1 MSDTLVARLTT
12 ALAGRYAIEREL
24 GQGGMAT
31 VYLAQDIR
39 HDRKVALKVLRP
51 ELAAVIGAARF
62 LQEIKTTANL
72 QHPHILSLHD
82 SGEVDGTVFYVMPF
96 IDGESLRDRLT
107 RDKQLPIDEALR
119 VAREVADA
127 LGYAHERGIIH
138 RDIKPEN
145 ILLQRGHALVADFGI
160 ALAASKTGSS
170 RMTETGMSLGT
181 PHYMS
186 PEQAMGD
193 RDLSPRSDV
202 YALGCVCYEML
213 CGEPPFTGPT
223 PQAIVARVMTEA
235 PRSLRSQRQTVP
247 ENVEAAVLQALEK
260 LPADRFGSAAEFAAA
275 LGQAGFTR
283 STIAATRSMPAAR
296 AGTWKGLTIGFAGLA
311 ALLLVLLLTS
321 RPSAEPAAGPVLR
334 FEVQVPD
341 SLGHVSQVTQLPDG
355 TGLLVHANSR
365 AYLYRFA
372 DMSWTPV
379 PLAELKEDATTS
391 LSPDGRM
398 VAFINGAR
406 VLKVAALAGGPVRS
420 LAEGIRGARWET
432 DGFLYLI
439 RRSAGLDRLV
449 RVRPEGG
456 PLEELVVAADSI
468 RRIQPGVLL
477 PRGRMTYTEAPSS
490 DGWQDSRALAVDL
503 SSRAIDTIRLAP
515 GSLMFGYAPTGH
527 LLVYGREDIHA
538 VAFDPASLAVL
549 GAPVQLL
556 SPIPIGASYG
566 AGMLSYT
573 LTPPGGPA
581 LFDRSGRRRDL
592 PDAIAPGSWGFGYR
606 MSPTGQAF
614 AFWRYQSPSDR
625 WDIFSYQLPAG
636 PLRRLTSDSAGE
648 NDGAS
653 WSPDGRMVRF
663 VAGRQERKAVYQ
675 APWDGSGVPALFLT
689 RPGGLDVLD
698 ALPSD
703 RVLAQVSGKALVL
716 LGPGAN
722 DSSVTVVDGA
732 VEPDAARISPDGRWV
747 AYSATE
753 LGRREVFVRPIDGSA
768 SRWQISRNGGDRPA
782 WSHSGR
788 ELFFYSDDSIRVAA
802 LGRGAGFQASEP
814 RPLFLLENFPGFAG
828 FDVLPGDSLLVLYAN
843 SSGARE
849 RIMVVANF
857 LSELRTLARSPRAS
871 TP

>member
-1 MSDTLVARLTT
+1 MTTPAARLSA
-12 ALAGRYAIEREL
+12 ALAGRYRIEREL

-31 VYLAQDIR
+31 VYLAQDLR

-51 ELAAVIGAARF
+51 DLAAVIGAERF
-62 LQEIKTTANL
+62 LQEIRTTANL
-72 QHPHILSLHD
+72 QHPHILPLHD
-82 SGEVDGTVFYVMPF
+82 SGQVDGTVFYVMPF
-96 IDGESLRDRLT
+96 VEGESLRDRLT

-119 VAREVADA
+119 VTREVADA

-160 ALAASKTGSS
+160 ALAASRTGSS

-193 RDLSPRSDV
+193 RELGPRSDV

-235 PRSLRSQRQTVP
+235 PRPLRSQRQTVP

-260 LPADRFGSAAEFAAA
+260 LPADRFGTAAEFAVA

-283 STIAATRSMPAAR
+283 TTIAAPRAVPAAR
-296 AGTWKGLTIGFAGLA
+296 AGIWKGLTIGLAGLA
-311 ALLLVLLLTS
+311 ALLLVLRFTS
-321 RPSAEPAAGPVLR
+321 RQSNEPAPGPVVR

-341 SLGHVSQVTQLPDG
+341 SIDALGVTLLPDG
-355 TGLLVHANSR
+355 TGLLVHATNR

-372 DMSWTPV
+372 DMSWTAA
-379 PLAELKEDATTS
+379 PLAELKEYASTS

-398 VAFINGAR
+398 VAFVDAAR
-406 VLKVAALAGGPVRS
+406 VLKVVALAGGSMRTLADGVR
-420 LAEGIRGARWET
+420 GVRWET

-439 RRSAGLDRLV
+439 RRSAARDRLV

-456 PLEELVVAADSI
+456 ALEELVVTADSI
-468 RRIQPGVLL
+468 RRLQRGVLL
-477 PRGRMTYTEAPSS
+477 PGGRMTYTEAPSS
-490 DGWQDSRALAVDL
+490 DGWQDAHSLVVDL
-503 SSRAIDTIRLAP
+503 ASRTIDTIRLAP
-515 GSLMFGYAPTGH
+515 GARVFGYAPTGH

-538 VAFDPASLAVL
+538 VAFDPATLAVL
-549 GAPVQLL
+549 GAPLQLL
-556 SPIPIGASYG
+556 SPIPVDASYD

-592 PDAIAPGSWGFGYR
+592 PDAIAPNSWGFDYR

-614 AFWRYQSPSDR
+614 AFWRYQAPADR
-625 WDIFSYQLPAG
+625 WDVFTYQLPAG

-648 NDGAS
+648 NTEPS

-663 VAGRQERKAVYQ
+663 VAGRQDRRSVYQ
-675 APWDGSGVPALFLT
+675 APWDASGAPALFLT
-689 RPGGLDVLD
+689 RPGGLEVLD
-698 ALPSD
+698 ALPSG
-703 RVLAQVSGKALVL
+703 RVLALVSGNSLVV

-722 DSSVTVVDGA
+722 DSAVTLAAGA
-732 VEPDAARISPDGRWV
+732 VQPESGRISPDGRWV
-747 AYSATE
+747 TYSAIE
-753 LGRREVFVRPIDGSA
+753 LGRREVFVRPTDGGA
-768 SRWQISRNGGDRPA
+768 SRWQISRNGGDRPF
-782 WSHSGR
+782 WSRSGR
-788 ELFFYSDDSIRVAA
+788 ELFFFSDDSIRVAA
-802 LGRGAGFQASEP
+802 LSRGAGFQASEP
-814 RPLFLLENFPGFAG
+814 RTLFRLVNDPGFAG
-828 FDVLPGDSLLVLYAN
+828 FDVLPGDSLFVLYAN
-843 SSGARE
+843 SSGSRE
-849 RIMVVANF
+849 RIMVIANF
-857 LSELRTLARSPRAS
+857 LSELRTLTGSPRAVA
-871 TP
+871 P

>member
-1 MSDTLVARLTT
+1 
-12 ALAGRYAIEREL
+12 
-24 GQGGMAT
+24 MAT
-31 VYLAQDIR
+31 VYLAQDLK

-51 ELAAVIGAARF
+51 ELAAVIGAERF
-62 LQEIKTTANL
+62 LQEIRTTANL
-72 QHPHILSLHD
+72 QHPHILPLHD
-82 SGEVDGTVFYVMPF
+82 SGQVDGTVFYVMPF
-96 IDGESLRDRLT
+96 IEGESLSDRLV
-107 RDKQLPIDEALR
+107 RDKQLPIDDALR

-160 ALAASKTGSS
+160 ALAASRTGSS

-186 PEQAMGD
+186 PEQAMGE
-193 RDLSPRSDV
+193 RELGPRSDV

-235 PRSLRSQRQTVP
+235 PRSLRLQRQTVP

-260 LPADRFGSAAEFAAA
+260 LPADRFGTAAEFAAA

-283 STIAATRSMPAAR
+283 TTIAAPRVVPAAR
-296 AGTWKGLTIGFAGLA
+296 AGIWKGLTIGFAGLA
-311 ALLLVLLLTS
+311 ALLLVLLFTS
-321 RPSAEPAAGPVLR
+321 RQSAEPAPGPVLR

-341 SLGHVSQVTQLPDG
+341 SLTHVSQVAQLPDG

-372 DMSWTPV
+372 DMSWTPI

-406 VLKVAALAGGPVRS
+406 VLKVAALAGGPVRT
-420 LAEGIRGARWET
+420 LADGARGVRWET
-432 DGFLYLI
+432 DGFLYFI
-439 RRSAGLDRLV
+439 RRSAARDRLV

-456 PLEELVVAADSI
+456 ALEELVVAADSI
-468 RRIQPGVLL
+468 RRISPGVLL
-477 PRGRMTYTEAPSS
+477 PGGRMTYAEAPSA
-490 DGWQDSRALAVDL
+490 DGWQDALSLAVDPEGGM
-503 SSRAIDTIRLAP
+503 IDTIPLAP
-515 GSLMFGYAPTGH
+515 GSRIFGYAPTGH

-538 VAFDPASLAVL
+538 VAFDPATLAAL
-549 GAPVQLL
+549 GAPLQLL

-566 AGMLSYT
+566 AGTLSYT

-592 PDAIAPGSWGFGYR
+592 PDAIAPNSWGFDYR

-614 AFWRYQSPSDR
+614 AFWRYQAPADR
-625 WDIFSYQLPAG
+625 WDIFTYQLPIG

-648 NDGAS
+648 NTGPS

-663 VAGRQERKAVYQ
+663 VAGRQDARSVYQ
-675 APWDGSGVPALFLT
+675 APWDASGTPALFLT
-689 RPGGLDVLD
+689 RRGGLEVLD
-698 ALPSD
+698 ALASG
-703 RVLAQVSGKALVL
+703 RVLAQVSRNALVL
-716 LGPGAN
+716 LGPGPN
-722 DSSVTVVDGA
+722 DSAVTVVDGA
-732 VEPDAARISPDGRWV
+732 VEPEAARISPDGRWV
-747 AYSATE
+747 AYSAAE

-768 SRWQISRNGGDRPA
+768 SRWQISRNGGDRPV
-782 WSHSGR
+782 WSRSGR
-788 ELFFYSDDSIRVAA
+788 ELFFFADDSIRVAA
-802 LGRGAGFQASEP
+802 LGRGAGFQASES
-814 RPLFLLENFPGFAG
+814 RPLFRLENFPGFSG
-828 FDVLPGDSLLVLYAN
+828 FDVLPGDSLLVLFAN

-849 RIMVVANF
+849 RIMVTANF
-857 LSELRTLARSPRAS
+857 LTELRTLTGSPRKGA
-871 TP
+871 P